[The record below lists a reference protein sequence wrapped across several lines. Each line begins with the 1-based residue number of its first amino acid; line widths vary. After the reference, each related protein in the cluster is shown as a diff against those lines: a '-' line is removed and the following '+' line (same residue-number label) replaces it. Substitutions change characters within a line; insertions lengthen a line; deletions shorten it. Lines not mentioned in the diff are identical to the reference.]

1 MKIEMKTKYFFIE
14 FYFVTILSV
23 IARMTQLSNYTNIRT
38 GFFSLN
44 SKPVFFSLVFLFIVL
59 FSSSLA
65 FTVKRCPL
73 KFPKVNSATF
83 IASLLVGLSMLFR
96 VFSIYSKIGLSF
108 SSPSYLV
115 ETLFTLLAC
124 VFFLAYSAK
133 LFFNFHIKRVL
144 YTVPLIYWLVMLIL
158 SYIRISRMSL
168 IMENALMVFATCT
181 TAIFFLYFA
190 KIANGIKTKESKQKI
205 ILFFGSLSLLFCFTF
220 SIPQIMF
227 NYSENQVI
235 THNDASFLIV
245 FAATGIFVVAFLSSF
260 FAEKNLLPRK
270 RHIAGSE
277 RILPLDNQE

>member
-23 IARMTQLSNYTNIRT
+23 IARMTQLSNYTGKRT
-38 GFFSLN
+38 GFFMN
-44 SKPVFFSLVFLFIVL
+44 SSPIFFSLVFLFVIL
-59 FSSSLA
+59 FSSSIA

-73 KFPKVNSATF
+73 KFPKVNSATSL
-83 IASLLVGLSMLFR
+83 ASLLVGISMLFR
-96 VFSIYSKIGLSF
+96 VFSIYSKVGLSF
-108 SSPSYLV
+108 SNPLYLV
-115 ETLFTLLAC
+115 EALFTLLAC
-124 VFFLAYSAK
+124 VFFLAYSSK
-133 LFFNFHIKRVL
+133 LFFHFHIKRVL

-158 SYIRISRMSL
+158 SYIRISRMAL

-220 SIPQIMF
+220 SIPQILF
-227 NYSENQVI
+227 YYSEKQA
-235 THNDASFLIV
+235 TLHNDPSFLFV
-245 FAATGIFVVAFLSSF
+245 FAATGVFIVAFLSSF

-277 RILPLDNQE
+277 RILPLDSQE